1 MPGEDVFLPV
11 QRQVI
16 TKLADEDMAE
26 QPRSRQRPLE
36 GPRRDGRADHAVSP
50 NRTLLRN
57 LSLPAK
63 ESERRTLQLMRFRD

>member
-1 MPGEDVFLPV
+1 MPGEDVFLPERI
-11 QRQVI
+11 QMN
-16 TKLADEDMAE
+16 TNLTDDDLTE
-26 QPRSRQRPLE
+26 QPWPRQRPLE

>member
-1 MPGEDVFLPV
+1 MPGEDVFQPERIPMTTNL
-11 QRQVI
+11 
-16 TKLADEDMAE
+16 TDDDLTE
-26 QPRSRQRPLE
+26 QPWPRQRPLE

-50 NRTLLRN
+50 NRTLLRT